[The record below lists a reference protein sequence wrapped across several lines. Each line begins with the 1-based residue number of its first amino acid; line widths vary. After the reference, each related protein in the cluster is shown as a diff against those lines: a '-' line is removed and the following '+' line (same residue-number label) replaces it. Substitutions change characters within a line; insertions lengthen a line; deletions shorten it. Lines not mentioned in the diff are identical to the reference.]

1 MVVRPPGK
9 HAVAFV
15 FVTVFLDMVGFG
27 LVMPVLPKLIETV
40 SGRDLAGASLL
51 AGWLFFAYG
60 GMQFLFGPV
69 IGNLSDAYGRRPVL
83 LLSVAG
89 LAVDYLFTAFAPTM
103 IWLFVGRI
111 IAGLCGASYTTA
123 NAYLADITTP
133 ENRAKAFGL
142 MGAAFG
148 LGFIIGPAIGGL
160 LGEFGPRVP
169 FFVAAGVSGLN
180 FVYGYLVLPE
190 TLPREQRRPFS
201 LARSNPVGA
210 FKVFAKYRGMIPLF
224 TVMFIY
230 FFATSVYPAIW
241 AFWGIARFGWSEAT
255 IGLTLAAY
263 GLTSAVVQ
271 GGLTGPIVKWI
282 GERKAVVFGLLTA
295 GLVSVGY
302 GLAPGLI
309 TVLVLLIIHG
319 PEGIFYPALTAL
331 MSKEAPADAQGE
343 LQGGI
348 ASMQSIGMLAGT
360 VMFTQVFGYF
370 MQPGAPIVS
379 PNVVFYLA
387 AGLMAVGLGIF
398 LMQRSSP
405 RPMGEREK
413 PIA

>member
-1 MVVRPPGK
+1 MISKESRSARAPGK

-27 LVMPVLPKLIETV
+27 LIMPVLPKLIETV

-69 IGNLSDAYGRRPVL
+69 IGNLSDAFGRRPVL

-89 LAVDYLFTAFAPTM
+89 LAVDYLLTAFAPTM

-111 IAGLCGASYTTA
+111 VTGLCGASYTTA

-169 FFVAAGVSGLN
+169 FFVAAGISALN
-180 FVYGYLVLPE
+180 LVYGYFVLPE
-190 TLPREQRRPFS
+190 TLPLEKRRPFS
-201 LARSNPVGA
+201 LARSNPLGA
-210 FKVFAKYRGMIPLF
+210 FKVFSKYRGMTTLLV
-224 TVMFIY
+224 VMFIY
-230 FFATSVYPAIW
+230 LFANSVYPAIW
-241 AFWGIARFGWSEAT
+241 AFWGIARFGWSEAV
-255 IGLTLAAY
+255 IGLTLAAF
-263 GLTSAVVQ
+263 GLSTAILQGVLTGPTVKWLGERSAVVL
-271 GGLTGPIVKWI
+271 GLVA
-282 GERKAVVFGLLTA
+282 AVVA
-295 GLVSVGY
+295 AVGY
-302 GLAPGLI
+302 GLAPGLV
-309 TVLVLLIIHG
+309 TVFVLLAVHA
-319 PEGIFYPALTAL
+319 PEGFVYPALSAL
-331 MSKEAPADAQGE
+331 MSKKAPEDAQGE

-348 ASMQSIGMLAGT
+348 ASLQSVGMLAGT

-370 MQPGAPIVS
+370 MQPTAPIVS
-379 PNVVFYLA
+379 PNIAYYLA
-387 AGLMAVGLGIF
+387 AGLMVAGLGIF
-398 LMQRSSP
+398 LMQR
-405 RPMGEREK
+405 RDG
-413 PIA
+413 